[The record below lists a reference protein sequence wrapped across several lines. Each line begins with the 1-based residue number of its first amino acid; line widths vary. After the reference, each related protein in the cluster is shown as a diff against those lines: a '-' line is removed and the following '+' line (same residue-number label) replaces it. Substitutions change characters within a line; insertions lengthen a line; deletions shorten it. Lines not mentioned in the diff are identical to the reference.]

1 MRSDPYRNIRH
12 GMGVPLYM
20 PGCHTLTDYFRHMQS
35 RPESLYILPR
45 VYGIMVREGCNTSVP
60 PGAGGLIPPSHL
72 VKGGM
77 LQGGVPLQ
85 RRYSRGQ
92 GVCLPLLP
100 FPLTM
105 RVLGNTRLIAVRK
118 PNSALLAIN
127 LWPYMGQVQQK
138 LGSMPAAAAL
148 CWNLG
153 RPHAAR
159 SAVRSTSMRDI
170 PRKALKSAE

>member
-1 MRSDPYRNIRH
+1 
-12 GMGVPLYM
+12 
-20 PGCHTLTDYFRHMQS
+20 
-35 RPESLYILPR
+35 
-45 VYGIMVREGCNTSVP
+45 MVREGCNTSVP
-60 PGAGGLIPPSHL
+60 SVARRPIPLSHL

-77 LQGGVPLQ
+77 LLGGVPLQ
-85 RRYSRGQ
+85 RRYSNGQ

-105 RVLGNTRLIAVRK
+105 RALGNTRLIAVRK

-127 LWPYMGQVQQK
+127 LWPSMGQVQQK
-138 LGSMPAAAAL
+138 LGSMPAAAVL

-159 SAVRSTSMRDI
+159 SAVRCTRMRDI
-170 PRKALKSAE
+170 PRKAPQSAKQIAYAWKSA

>member
-1 MRSDPYRNIRH
+1 MRSDPHRNIRH
-12 GMGVPLYM
+12 GMGVPLYL
-20 PGCHTLTDYFRHMQS
+20 PGCHTLSNYFKHMQS
-35 RPESLYILPR
+35 RPGSLYILPR

-118 PNSALLAIN
+118 PNSTPLAIN
-127 LWPYMGQVQQK
+127 LWPCGCWATPVLQ
-138 LGSMPAAAAL
+138 L
-148 CWNLG
+148 CASPTRRY
-153 RPHAAR
+153 RPNAHTTR
-159 SAVRSTSMRDI
+159 TRILMYLWTEWER
-170 PRKALKSAE
+170 

>member
-20 PGCHTLTDYFRHMQS
+20 PSCHTLTDYFRHMQS

-105 RVLGNTRLIAVRK
+105 RVLGNTRLIFLRK
-118 PNSALLAIN
+118 PNSAL
-127 LWPYMGQVQQK
+127 PTHTYMTRARILHHWLECRLRTDSCGRTSGVGTCRGQGQ
-138 LGSMPAAAAL
+138 GWEP
-148 CWNLG
+148 
-153 RPHAAR
+153 
-159 SAVRSTSMRDI
+159 SAD
-170 PRKALKSAE
+170 

>member
-1 MRSDPYRNIRH
+1 
-12 GMGVPLYM
+12 
-20 PGCHTLTDYFRHMQS
+20 
-35 RPESLYILPR
+35 
-45 VYGIMVREGCNTSVP
+45 MVREGCNTSVP

-105 RVLGNTRLIAVRK
+105 RVLGNTRLIFLRK
-118 PNSALLAIN
+118 PNSAL
-127 LWPYMGQVQQK
+127 PTHTYMTRDRI
-138 LGSMPAAAAL
+138 LPL
-148 CWNLG
+148 RLEC
-153 RPHAAR
+153 RPHVER
-159 SAVRSTSMRDI
+159 PER
-170 PRKALKSAE
+170 

>member
-1 MRSDPYRNIRH
+1 
-12 GMGVPLYM
+12 M
-20 PGCHTLTDYFRHMQS
+20 PSCHTLTDYFRHVQS

-100 FPLTM
+100 SPLTV
-105 RVLGNTRLIAVRK
+105 RALGNTRLIFLRK
-118 PNSALLAIN
+118 PISTLPTHTYMTRARILHHWLECRLRTDSCGRTSGVGMCRGLSA
-127 LWPYMGQVQQK
+127 G
-138 LGSMPAAAAL
+138 
-148 CWNLG
+148 
-153 RPHAAR
+153 
-159 SAVRSTSMRDI
+159 
-170 PRKALKSAE
+170 